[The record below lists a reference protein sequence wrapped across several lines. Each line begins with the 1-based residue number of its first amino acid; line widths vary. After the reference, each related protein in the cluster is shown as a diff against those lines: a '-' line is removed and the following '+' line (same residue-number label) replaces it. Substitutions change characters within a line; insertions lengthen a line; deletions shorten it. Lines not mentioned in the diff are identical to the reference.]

1 MIDKQR
7 LKDKLCKL
15 MQCEGGVA
23 NQFCADQEEPLSYI
37 DFYILQ
43 GIML

>member
-1 MIDKQR
+1 MIDKQW

-15 MQCEGGVA
+15 MGRKGGV
-23 NQFCADQEEPLSYI
+23 ADQEEPLSYI

-43 GIML
+43 GMML

>member
-1 MIDKQR
+1 MIDKQW

-15 MQCEGGVA
+15 MGRKGGVA

-37 DFYILQ
+37 DFYNLQ
-43 GIML
+43 GMIL